1 MKNIEIIA
9 NAAVKAGIIS
19 AEKAKKMLEN
29 GADFPLHTLQGWNLR
44 TNCRVKDG
52 EEPIEVKLWKKK
64 ENGGFYL
71 AKAYLYREDQVEP
84 EEK

>member
-19 AEKAKKMLEN
+19 AEEAQKMLEN

-52 EEPIEVKLWKKK
+52 EKPIEVKLWKKK

-71 AKAYLYREDQVEP
+71 AKAYLYREDQMES

>member
-19 AEKAKKMLEN
+19 AEEAQKMLEN
-29 GADFPLHTLQGWNLR
+29 GSDFPLHTLQGWNLR
-44 TNCRVKDG
+44 NNCRVKAG

-71 AKAYLYREDQVEP
+71 AKAYLYREDQVES